1 MNATKMR
8 KHIHLAEYGNKIMGL
23 MYHGDGEID
32 MFLSLLMML
41 KPTHKS
47 LI

>member
-8 KHIHLAEYGNKIMGL
+8 KHIHLAEYGNKI